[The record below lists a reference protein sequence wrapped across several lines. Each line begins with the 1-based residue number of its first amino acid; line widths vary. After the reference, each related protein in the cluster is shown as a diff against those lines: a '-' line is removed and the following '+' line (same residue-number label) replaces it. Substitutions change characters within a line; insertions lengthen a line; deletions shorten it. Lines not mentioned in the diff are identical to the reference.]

1 MMTITRTACT
11 PRTLRNL
18 GLAMMVAT
26 GAFWTVMLNNPPK
39 TEAAPQI
46 MTLSPMT
53 LPVAGNLP
61 TGVYDAI

>member
-1 MMTITRTACT
+1 MMTIARTACT
-11 PRTLRNL
+11 ARTLRNF
-18 GLAMMVAT
+18 GFAMLVAT

-39 TEAAPQI
+39 TEAAPQM

-53 LPVAGNLP
+53 LPVTGNLP